1 MLGLILI
8 AVLGILI
15 AMAQP
20 FAPGLSPLGHYVM
33 GTVLFGLGMW
43 IFRPGMLPF
52 MSGVSFILGVTLA
65 LFFAFK
71 AGLVFPGK
79 VPFKSPQQIYG
90 VVMGGFTSSAVWTL
104 IPALFFGFVLQKTG
118 LGKRIAYLVL
128 KTFPASWLGLAI
140 SWLVIGVALSALSP
154 SSTVRVAIVVP
165 IAIGIVEAC
174 KLEFRSRGSAYV
186 CLLAWGMAVI
196 PGTGWLTG
204 SLSGPIMQG
213 FFPPE
218 IKAMCNFD
226 DWFRILAL
234 PWFVI
239 TIVYVALSYL
249 IAKPKE
255 AIGFSSDLFQE
266 EYKKLGPMSK
276 DELITMIVII
286 LSLVMFST
294 EKMHG
299 IPIPATALGA
309 LFLLILFRIITA
321 PEIPPG
327 INWDVVC
334 FFGIAVALPSIFAV
348 SGISE
353 WLGPLIKGPI
363 MSVAGAPLL
372 FMLIIT
378 AGLLLIRFVDVPWG
392 FTTCALTIMLLI
404 PLLKDF
410 GYHPLVVTMAYLIAI
425 NFFLLSYQQ
434 PWIPMAE
441 GMIQGRGW
449 APAHVAEFGL
459 IYVASAFISLLV
471 SVPYWKM
478 IGVIRYLINHKSK
491 IIGPGYGQNL
501 VYVRCLFLLD

>member
-1 MLGLILI
+1 MLQDRKMLGLLLI
-8 AVLGILI
+8 SALGILI
-15 AMAQP
+15 AMVQP

-33 GTVLFGLGMW
+33 GTVIVGLGMW

-52 MSGVSFILGVTLA
+52 MSGISFILGVTLA

-140 SWLVIGVALSALSP
+140 SWLVIGVALSCLTP
-154 SSTVRVAIVVP
+154 SITVRVAIVVP

-174 KLEFRSRGSAYV
+174 KLEFRSKGSAYI

-204 SLSGPIMQG
+204 SLFGPIMQG

-234 PWFVI
+234 PWLVI
-239 TIVYVALSYL
+239 TIVYVVLAFF

-255 AIGFSSDLFQE
+255 AICFSADMFKE
-266 EYKKLGPMSK
+266 EYKKLGPLSK
-276 DELITMIVII
+276 DELITLII
-286 LSLVMFST
+286 LLLTLIMFST
-294 EKMHG
+294 EKIHG
-299 IPIPATALGA
+299 IPTPATALGA
-309 LFLLILFRIITA
+309 LFLLIILRIIA
-321 PEIPPG
+321 GPEISTG

-334 FFGIAVALPSIFAV
+334 FFGVAVALPPIFGV
-348 SGISE
+348 SGISA
-353 WLGPLIKGPI
+353 WFGPLIKGPI
-363 MSVAGAPLL
+363 MSIAGAPLL

-392 FTTCALTIMLLI
+392 FTTCALTIIMLI
-404 PLLKDF
+404 PLFKDF
-410 GYHPLVVTMAYLIAI
+410 GYHPLVVTMAYLIAG
-425 NFFLLSYQQ
+425 NFFLLAYQQ
-434 PWIPMAE
+434 PWILMAE
-441 GMIQGRGW
+441 GMTQGRGW
-449 APAHVAEFGL
+449 APVHVTMFGL
-459 IYVASAFISLLV
+459 IYIVSAFISLLV
-471 SVPYWKM
+471 AVPYWKM
-478 IGVIRYLINHKSK
+478 IGVIR
-491 IIGPGYGQNL
+491 
-501 VYVRCLFLLD
+501 